1 MKNILVPTDFSTEAH
16 YAFQAALQLAKRMG
30 GRVTLLHAVELP
42 ETANFST
49 YGGPVGGTEL
59 PNSTSIPDELLI
71 PALLKS
77 TKHRMMALLAE
88 AAERAPGVQVHDTA
102 EVGRIGSAIQTVLE
116 QQDNDL
122 VVMGAQG
129 HSAVEH
135 FFLGSNTER
144 VIRTAHCPVL
154 AVKHPVGEFD
164 VRTLI
169 FPSNFSHETDQA
181 VHAGLRR
188 TQAWFPHATL
198 QLLYV
203 VSGDDD
209 QAEARQKV
217 EAFARRHAL
226 ERYEVVVMEASGP
239 AEGIRKYAGQSRDA
253 VVVLPT
259 HGRTG
264 LSRLLQASI
273 AEHVATS
280 VFPPVLTFRLS

>member
-59 PNSTSIPDELLI
+59 PNSTRMPDEVFMME
-71 PALLKS
+71 LLKA
-77 TKHRMMALLAE
+77 TRRRMEALLAE
-88 AAERAPGVQVHDTA
+88 AAQQAPGVLVNDTV
-102 EVGRIGSAIQTVLE
+102 EVGRVNSAIQTVVE
-116 QQDNDL
+116 RQHNDL

-129 HSAVEH
+129 HSAAEH

-144 VIRTAHCPVL
+144 VIRTAPCPVL
-154 AVKHPVGEFD
+154 AVKQPMGDFD

-169 FPSNFSHETDQA
+169 FPSNFSGEADQA
-181 VHAGLRR
+181 VAAGLRR
-188 TQAWFPHATL
+188 TQAWFPQAIL

-203 VSGDDD
+203 VSEDDD
-209 QAEARQKV
+209 QVEARQKV

-226 ERYEVVVMEASGP
+226 EHYEVVIVVASSP
-239 AEGIRKYAGQSRDA
+239 SEGIREYAGHTRDA
-253 VVVLPT
+253 LVVLPT

-273 AEHVATS
+273 AEDVATS
-280 VFPPVLTFRLS
+280 VFPPVLTFRLT